1 MLLDVVCSGAQLS
14 PILSVSMD
22 CSPSG
27 SSVHGI
33 IPGRRLE
40 RVAISSSRGSSQP
53 SDYFLH
59 LLRCRQIIYPWATRK
74 PNVGWGKDYSWVSS
88 SLRQL
93 IAILKRTTKSI
104 IFSETSYPI
113 YALLPQDDKQRLYA
127 IQYLLFSSLIF
138 QNGCIILIGKFYAN
152 DVKQETLGICSR
164 SFRKPRAGTSRR
176 TQGAET
182 ENWSAW
188 TYPVCFW
195 GAMQLFV
202 LFFSACLSVFI

>member
-1 MLLDVVCSGAQLS
+1 MFFYSSNIIYFLIAQLFLS
-14 PILSVSMD
+14 KMISILTTLWTFEKYRKITT
-22 CSPSG
+22 
-27 SSVHGI
+27 HK
-33 IPGRRLE
+33 
-40 RVAISSSRGSSQP
+40 
-53 SDYFLH
+53 
-59 LLRCRQIIYPWATRK
+59 ATRR
-74 PNVGWGKDYSWVSS
+74 YFY
-88 SLRQL
+88 
-93 IAILKRTTKSI
+93 
-104 IFSETSYPI
+104 IFLSAGIHI
-113 YALLPQDDKQRLYA
+113 YTRLPQNDKQRLYA

-188 TYPVCFW
+188 AYPVCFW

-202 LFFSACLSVFI
+202 LFPLPASLFSSS